1 MVGGVCTVKDRALLT
16 KQLII
21 LLFMLVESHH
31 FFLPSVQILCKFSF
45 AIMGKWFFPMN
56 TNVQLGNL
64 KPPLQSP
71 SPLLKSLDG
80 TSC

>member
-45 AIMGKWFFPMN
+45 AIMGKWFFP
-56 TNVQLGNL
+56 NVQLGNL
-64 KPPLQSP
+64 EPPLQSP